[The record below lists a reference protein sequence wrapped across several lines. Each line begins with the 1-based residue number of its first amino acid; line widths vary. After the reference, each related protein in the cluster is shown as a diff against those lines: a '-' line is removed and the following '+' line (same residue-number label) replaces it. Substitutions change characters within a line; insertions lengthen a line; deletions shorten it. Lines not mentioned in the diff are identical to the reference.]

1 MGQGKVGKRD
11 LYGQMMTTAVNAGLA
26 VMPKSKAAKLL
37 AALQAYGDEPFV
49 LAGKLHTDTMLAA
62 RVLKIEPGVMPPRAN
77 TRAVRVRYEEI
88 VHAKPGEVPAWLSEL
103 GAEYGVAFP
112 PYRRK

>member
-1 MGQGKVGKRD
+1 MNPYQ
-11 LYGQMMTTAVNAGLA
+11 QMMETAVNAGLA
-26 VMPKSKAAKLL
+26 VMSQDKAAKLL

-49 LAGKLHTDTMLAA
+49 FAGKLHTDTMLAA
-62 RVLKIEPGVMPPRAN
+62 KVLSIEPGVIPPRKNAM
-77 TRAVRVRYEEI
+77 AVRNRYEEI

>member
-1 MGQGKVGKRD
+1 MN
-11 LYGQMMTTAVNAGLA
+11 LHAQMMTTAANAGLA

-37 AALQAYGDEPFV
+37 AVLQAYGDEPFV

-62 RVLKIEPGVMPPRAN
+62 KVLSIEPGVIPPRKNA
-77 TRAVRVRYEEI
+77 RAVRNRYEEI
-88 VHAKPGEVPAWLSEL
+88 IRAKPGEVPAWLSEL
-103 GAEYGVAFP
+103 GAEYGVTFS

>member
-1 MGQGKVGKRD
+1 MGQETGRICD
-11 LYGQMMTTAVNAGLA
+11 LHRQMMKTATNAGLS

-62 RVLKIEPGVMPPRAN
+62 RVLKIEPGVIPPRKNA
-77 TRAVRVRYEEI
+77 RAVRNRYEEI
-88 VHAKPGEVPAWLSEL
+88 VHAKPGEVPAWLSEF
-103 GAEYGVAFP
+103 GEEYGVTFP

>member
-1 MGQGKVGKRD
+1 MGEEKVGKRD
-11 LYGQMMTTAVNAGLA
+11 LYGQMMTTAVNARLG

-62 RVLKIEPGVMPPRAN
+62 KVLSIEPGVIPPRKNA
-77 TRAVRVRYEEI
+77 RAVRNRYEEI
-88 VHAKPGEVPAWLSEL
+88 VHAKAGEVPVWLSEL
-103 GAEYGVAFP
+103 GAEYGVTFP
-112 PYRRK
+112 PYRRE